1 MATGISAL
9 SGNTAATAST
19 ATANKNDVD
28 NDPAAAQDRF
38 LKLLVAQM
46 NNQDPMNPLDNA
58 QMTSQIAQ
66 LNTVT
71 GIQQLNDTVKGMVSQ
86 FASQQLMA
94 GSSMVGK
101 QVLVEGNTLAIDS
114 ESKVGKAAFELA
126 GSAAS
131 VTVQV
136 LNAQGKEV
144 GQIEM
149 GSLNAG
155 RHDIAWDASATKSSD
170 APLRFKV
177 VAANGQTP
185 VSSTSLAIDRVSSV
199 SMDGG
204 NLAMQLAGGGTTTF
218 STVKAVM

>member
-1 MATGISAL
+1 MFMTPIDTSAL
-9 SGNTAATAST
+9 DAGRTTTAAQSNNAS
-19 ATANKNDVD
+19 D
-28 NDPAAAQDRF
+28 AAQSQDRF

-66 LNTVT
+66 INTVT

-149 GSLNAG
+149 GALKAG
-155 RHDIAWDASATKSSD
+155 RHDIAWDASATKGSD

-177 VAANGQTP
+177 TAANGQTA